1 MRLTTDDTP
10 PVVLIVD
17 DQPSNIRVLREAV
30 KDLGSIHF
38 ATSGPAAIR
47 LAKEILPDLILLD
60 IEMPG
65 MDGYAVCSEI
75 KSLPA
80 LAESAIIFVTAHDD
94 DG

>member
-17 DQPSNIRVLREAV
+17 DQPSNIRVLRE
-30 KDLGSIHF
+30 DLGSIHF